1 MKWGLLTWATVLFP
15 TILGAGP
22 ALAERLEIQPRGS
35 EWRFVGDSVM
45 GGVSEGTLRHETVV
59 GRPAARLTGV
69 VSLENNGGFIQIT
82 LDLDTHELL
91 DASDWDG
98 LEIDVFGN
106 GEQYNLHLRTDAV
119 RRPWQ
124 SYRQSFSATRTWQRI
139 RLPFAGFAP
148 HRVETPLDTRKL
160 VRLGIVA
167 IGRRFEADIAIGGV
181 WLYRD

>member
-1 MKWGLLTWATVLFP
+1 MFSFSIDALLGLALFAACCSMP
-15 TILGAGP
+15 TAPKPL
-22 ALAERLEIQPRGS
+22 ALDFGKGGVVD
-35 EWRFVGDSVM
+35 WRSLNDDVM
-45 GGVSEGTLRHETVV
+45 GGRSRCTVNYSRSSLTWEGR
-59 GRPAARLTGV
+59 

-139 RLPFAGFAP
+139 RLPFAGFAA
-148 HRVETPLDTRKL
+148 L
-160 VRLGIVA
+160 LG
-167 IGRRFEADIAIGGV
+167 
-181 WLYRD
+181 